1 MKKVFYLP
9 LVLVLFF
16 SSCIEDI
23 INDLLNDDTFVSYHF
38 DYVSMVNGNK
48 FLEESSFI
56 SGDSLMFRLNSYQI
70 LKDYYKLEPI
80 DINSISLTCDGDIM
94 IAKDTIHENENIL
107 LKIPDKQMIS
117 FEKQGNSNPLYYDL
131 IIHSI
136 GSYKLKLNNIYYRF
150 KIKAKT
156 VNGFDASDSI
166 LTKYNNR

>member
-9 LVLVLFF
+9 IVLALFF

-23 INDLLNDDTFVSYHF
+23 VNDLLNDDTFVSYHF
-38 DYVSMVNGNK
+38 DFVSMVNENK

-94 IAKDTIHENENIL
+94 IAKDTIHKNENIL
-107 LKIPDKQMIS
+107 LKIPDKKMIAFYTQS
-117 FEKQGNSNPLYYDL
+117 SSQPLYYEL

-136 GSYKLKLNNIYYRF
+136 PFYKLKLNNSYYLF
-150 KIKAKT
+150 KLKAKT
-156 VNGFDASDSI
+156 ANGFDASDSI